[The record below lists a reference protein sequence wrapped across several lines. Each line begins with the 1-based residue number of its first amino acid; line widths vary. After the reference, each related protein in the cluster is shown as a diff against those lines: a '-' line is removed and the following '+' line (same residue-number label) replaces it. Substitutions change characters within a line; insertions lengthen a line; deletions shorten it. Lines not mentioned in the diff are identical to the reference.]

1 MIDPLLEV
9 LRSVRLKGGVFLD
22 ARFTAPWCVHTNIVA
37 EDCGA
42 FPVKPPLLIAYH
54 FVIAGK
60 VLVSVAGE
68 PTLDVRAGELVLLP
82 RNDVHTLASGTG
94 LVPVS
99 ARHLIQP
106 SADGG
111 LAKISHGGGGEPA
124 QIVCGFLGSEDSY
137 NPLIATLPRILKL
150 DVREGASRE
159 WVEASVRYAA
169 GELTAGQF
177 ASSSLMARLS
187 ELLFVEAIRQYSAT
201 FSDQE
206 AGWLKGVVDPQ
217 VGRALAAIHHN
228 ITSPWSARF
237 PRKGS
242 LHVAQRLR
250 GSLYDARRHAAD
262 PVSHGLAS
270 AGCEA
275 KLARNQQDDCATG
288 AGSGL
293 RVRRGLQQGVQAG
306 VRFVALTVERS
317 ADGCTM
323 MTPSSSQATVIAV
336 RQRTNEPIGQAAPM
350 LRLRHQEEFTMP
362 ARSGSSARDRS

>member
-68 PTLDVRAGELVLLP
+68 PTLDVRAGEIVLLP

-99 ARHLIQP
+99 ARQLIQP

-111 LAKISHGGGGEPA
+111 LARISHGGGGEPA

-150 DVREGASRE
+150 DVREGVSRE
-159 WVEASVRYAA
+159 WVEASVRFAA
-169 GELTAGQF
+169 GELTAGRF

-187 ELLFVEAIRQYSAT
+187 ELLFVEAMRQYSAT

-228 ITSPWSARF
+228 ITSPWSADSLAKEVSMSRSAFVDRF
-237 PRKGS
+237 TTLVGMPPIRYLTVWRLQAAKRILRETSKTIAQLAQEVGYGS
-242 LHVAQRLR
+242 DEAFSRAFKREFGLSPSRWRDQQA
-250 GSLYDARRHAAD
+250 DAR
-262 PVSHGLAS
+262 
-270 AGCEA
+270 
-275 KLARNQQDDCATG
+275 
-288 AGSGL
+288 
-293 RVRRGLQQGVQAG
+293 
-306 VRFVALTVERS
+306 
-317 ADGCTM
+317 
-323 MTPSSSQATVIAV
+323 
-336 RQRTNEPIGQAAPM
+336 
-350 LRLRHQEEFTMP
+350 
-362 ARSGSSARDRS
+362 

>member
-68 PTLDVRAGELVLLP
+68 PTLDVRAGEIVLLP

-169 GELTAGQF
+169 GELTAGRF

-228 ITSPWSARF
+228 ITSPWSADSLAKEVSMSRSAFVDRF
-237 PRKGS
+237 TMLVGMPPIR
-242 LHVAQRLR
+242 
-250 GSLYDARRHAAD
+250 Y
-262 PVSHGLAS
+262 
-270 AGCEA
+270 
-275 KLARNQQDDCATG
+275 
-288 AGSGL
+288 
-293 RVRRGLQQGVQAG
+293 
-306 VRFVALTVERS
+306 LTVWRL
-317 ADGCTM
+317 
-323 MTPSSSQATVIAV
+323 
-336 RQRTNEPIGQAAPM
+336 QAAKRI
-350 LRLRHQEEFTMP
+350 LRETSKTIAQLAQEVGYGSDEAFSRAFKREFGLSPSRWRDHQTY
-362 ARSGSSARDRS
+362 AR

>member
-68 PTLDVRAGELVLLP
+68 PTLDVRAGEIVLLP

-169 GELTAGQF
+169 GELTAGRF

-228 ITSPWSARF
+228 ITSPWSADSLAKEVSMSRSAFVDRF
-237 PRKGS
+237 TMLVGMPPIRYLTFWRLQAAKRSLRETSKTIAQLAQEVGYGS
-242 LHVAQRLR
+242 DEAFSRAFKREFGLSPSRWRDQQT
-250 GSLYDARRHAAD
+250 DAR
-262 PVSHGLAS
+262 
-270 AGCEA
+270 
-275 KLARNQQDDCATG
+275 
-288 AGSGL
+288 
-293 RVRRGLQQGVQAG
+293 
-306 VRFVALTVERS
+306 
-317 ADGCTM
+317 
-323 MTPSSSQATVIAV
+323 
-336 RQRTNEPIGQAAPM
+336 
-350 LRLRHQEEFTMP
+350 
-362 ARSGSSARDRS
+362 

>member
-1 MIDPLLEV
+1 MIEPLLEV
-9 LRSVRLKGGVFLD
+9 LRSVRLKGGGFLD
-22 ARFTAPWCVHTNIVA
+22 ARFRAPWCVHTNIVA

-68 PTLDVRAGELVLLP
+68 PTLDVRAGEIVLLP
-82 RNDVHTLASGTG
+82 RNDVHTLASGPD

-99 ARHLIQP
+99 ARQLIQP
-106 SADGG
+106 SAEGG
-111 LAKISHGGGGEPA
+111 LARISHGGGGEPA

-150 DVREGASRE
+150 DVREGVSRE

-169 GELTAGQF
+169 GELTAGRF

-187 ELLFVEAIRQYSAT
+187 ELLFVEAMRQYSAT

-228 ITSPWSARF
+228 ITSPWSAD
-237 PRKGS
+237 S
-242 LHVAQRLR
+242 LAKE
-250 GSLYDARRHAAD
+250 
-262 PVSHGLAS
+262 VSMS
-270 AGCEA
+270 
-275 KLARNQQDDCATG
+275 
-288 AGSGL
+288 
-293 RVRRGLQQGVQAG
+293 
-306 VRFVALTVERS
+306 RS
-317 ADGCTM
+317 AFVDRFTTLIGMPPIRYLTIWRLQ
-323 MTPSSSQATVIAV
+323 TAKRNLRESRKTIA
-336 RQRTNEPIGQAAPM
+336 QLA
-350 LRLRHQEEFTMP
+350 QEVGYGSDEAFSRAFKREFGLSP
-362 ARSGSSARDRS
+362 ARWRDQQSRD

>member
-124 QIVCGFLGSEDSY
+124 QIVCGFLGSEDPY

-150 DVREGASRE
+150 DVREGVSRE

-169 GELTAGQF
+169 GELTAGRF

-228 ITSPWSARF
+228 ITSPWSADSLAKEVSMSRSAFVDRF
-237 PRKGS
+237 TTLVGMPPIRYLTVWRLQAAKRSLRETSKTIAQLAQEVGYGS
-242 LHVAQRLR
+242 DEAFSRAFKREFGLSPSRWRDQQT
-250 GSLYDARRHAAD
+250 DAR
-262 PVSHGLAS
+262 
-270 AGCEA
+270 
-275 KLARNQQDDCATG
+275 
-288 AGSGL
+288 
-293 RVRRGLQQGVQAG
+293 
-306 VRFVALTVERS
+306 
-317 ADGCTM
+317 
-323 MTPSSSQATVIAV
+323 
-336 RQRTNEPIGQAAPM
+336 
-350 LRLRHQEEFTMP
+350 
-362 ARSGSSARDRS
+362 